1 MSEIAKQVVETM
13 RATPFLL
20 AILIINLA
28 VLIGFAFTLREVG
41 NAIARRDAML
51 ERCIK

>member
-1 MSEIAKQVVETM
+1 MRDIAKQVVKTM

-28 VLIGFAFTLREVG
+28 VLVGFSFTLREVG
-41 NAIARRDAML
+41 KAVARRDAML

>member
-1 MSEIAKQVVETM
+1 MRDIAKQVVETM

-41 NAIARRDAML
+41 KAIARRDAML
-51 ERCIK
+51 ERCIE